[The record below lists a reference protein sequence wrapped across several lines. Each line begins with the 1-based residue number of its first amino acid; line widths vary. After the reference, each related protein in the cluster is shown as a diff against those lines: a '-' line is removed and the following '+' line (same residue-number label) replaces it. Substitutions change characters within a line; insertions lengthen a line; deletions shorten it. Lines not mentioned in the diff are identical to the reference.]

1 MIYQLIDDDRS
12 AKTILRL
19 SNIKILSMLSCELQR
34 NSNNRY
40 SFEIECWKIVL
51 GYSSCCLGGNEAIKW
66 IL

>member
-1 MIYQLIDDDRS
+1 MMIVAQRMVRFKLN
-12 AKTILRL
+12 
-19 SNIKILSMLSCELQR
+19 NIKNLSILSCELQR

-51 GYSSCCLGGNEAIKW
+51 ELQLLLFRGNEAIKW